1 MATTSPIKQN
11 AILLKNISRDI
22 TKLNNEVLFIRNELT
37 CIREILKMDCDR
49 VNVEV
54 IEDKPTPMKID
65 KKIESNSW
73 FW

>member
-1 MATTSPIKQN
+1 
-11 AILLKNISRDI
+11 
-22 TKLNNEVLFIRNELT
+22 
-37 CIREILKMDCDR
+37 MDCDR

-65 KKIESNSW
+65 TPTNKSW